1 MTDASP
7 GRYILENRMASG
19 TEEAHTCNPKSQEVV
34 EKESRVQGQPG
45 LHSTT
50 LLVSENK
57 VKHTK
62 ENGKTVIKTL
72 YSAVLMSVWRNAN
85 LLTRLVGMGKT
96 SATRKNSP
104 SVSQSLS
111 KIVM

>member
-7 GRYILENRMASG
+7 GRYILENRTASG
-19 TEEAHTCNPKSQEVV
+19 TEEAHTCNPKSQELV

-57 VKHTK
+57 VRHTK
-62 ENGKTVIKTL
+62 ENRKTVIKML
-72 YSAVLMSVWRNAN
+72 YSAVLMRVWRNAN
-85 LLTRLVGMGKT
+85 LLTRLVVMCKT
-96 SATRKNSP
+96 SATMKTSP